1 MASGILGPTR
11 ILVPGSAILASLMF
25 SSTVS
30 ANPIATPFDY
40 THEVFLFNL
49 PLDGLLLLGMYVLF
63 RLMGGN
69 ARPIGRL
76 RHIVIFLTATIIIAA
91 SGAVIDSIAFWVD
104 EMDVYIVSLSLIA
117 SIATLCAIRYLE
129 MGYLWS
135 AITGVIFFLV
145 NAMAWFTL
153 GDPASFDLMFSFE
166 ADIYSVVYAA
176 FLIFLGLE
184 ALLFQ
189 ESLMPPL
196 WVNTPDDW
204 RRPVL
209 IPADLHWFHLRC
221 AETMVIGTV
230 LVVIVIYSWEWVY
243 STYD

>member
-1 MASGILGPTR
+1 MAPGVVGSTR
-11 ILVPGSAILASLMF
+11 ILVPGIAILACLMF

-30 ANPIATPFDY
+30 ANPVSTPFDY
-40 THEVFLFNL
+40 TYEVFLFNL

-76 RHIVIFLTATIIIAA
+76 RHIVIFLMATVIIAA
-91 SGAVIDSIAFWVD
+91 SGAVIDSIAFGVE
-104 EMDVYIVSLSLIA
+104 EMDVYIVSLVLIA

-135 AITGVIFFLV
+135 TLTGVIFFLV

-166 ADIYSVVYAA
+166 ADIYLVVYAA
-176 FLIFLGLE
+176 FLISLGLE
-184 ALLFQ
+184 TFLFH
-189 ESLMPPL
+189 EIHRPPV
-196 WVNTPDDW
+196 WVYTRVDE
-204 RRPVL
+204 RRSVRT
-209 IPADLHWFHLRC
+209 PADLRWFYLRC
-221 AETMVIGTV
+221 AESMVIGAI
-230 LVVIVIYSWEWVY
+230 LVVIVIYSWEWVFF
-243 STYD
+243 TYD